1 MRKWWNNLVRW
12 LARHE
17 IAELTRRANVAEGAL
32 STAQFAYKQAR
43 EELGIVQARNQTLEK
58 RCDEY
63 FAVGTK
69 LGEECETLKQT
80 LADATRAFDA
90 KLAQVAVSAFE
101 TEYAEEAPQMNRDLR
116 GVWRQFLNSN
126 EAGRT
131 LKRLA
136 NYYEQAQNR
145 MAVLRNGEE
154 ARKAGFAHGWHA
166 CTRYF
171 FNDLSVDVLP
181 QTDNDTP
188 ASEADALR
196 ERFAS

>member
-17 IAELTRRANVAEGAL
+17 IAELTRRVNVSEGAL

-43 EELGIVQARNQTLEK
+43 EELGKTQAAHADLSK
-58 RCDEY
+58 RCDQY
-63 FAVGTK
+63 AAALIK
-69 LGEECETLKQT
+69 AEEEREVVKATLEDLT
-80 LADATRAFDA
+80 AAFDVKIKQLA
-90 KLAQVAVSAFE
+90 KPAFE
-101 TEYAEEAPQMNRDLR
+101 IEFAEEAPQMNRDLR

-145 MAVLRNGEE
+145 MAVLRTGEE